1 MRKVWFVLV
10 ITALSA
16 NWALAQTGSADA
28 KEKSATRSITG
39 CLEKSDNPNEFLL
52 KANDGSSWKVRSDT
66 VALSEHV
73 GQTVSATGVVG
84 NRTAHN
90 MKEDTKDMAHDA
102 GVKKNNAEHGHI
114 TVTELETVKGSCSQ

>member
-1 MRKVWFVLV
+1 MRKLWLVLV
-10 ITALSA
+10 VTALSA
-16 NWALAQTGSADA
+16 NWALAQTGSGDT

-52 KANDGSSWKVRSDT
+52 KANDGSSWNVRSDT
-66 VALSEHV
+66 VALAEHV
-73 GQTVSATGVVG
+73 GQTVSATGVVV

-102 GVKKNNAEHGHI
+102 GVKKNNAEHGHL